1 MKALHL
7 SFFYPD
13 EIEPVTTHA
22 VKRLIEC
29 ADGFAENRRVSLHMF
44 LPDDGIR
51 VRHGAGHVVICER
64 LAAFPY
70 GMRRFLTR
78 CSALLREAVRDLH
91 EFDLVHA
98 HMLAMEGELALDI
111 KKRFGVRFVASV
123 RSTDFIL
130 FRFKP
135 YMKRRYLE
143 IVDAAERLILIAPWM
158 AGALQRAFGNDWT
171 AERAAKTVCV
181 YNIVEGPERWKPV
194 HNGRYVMP
202 IVPHRSQLARKSVAA
217 TLRAIATLRRAG
229 RSIELDIYG
238 DGDGIDRIRRWIE
251 RYRLQH
257 AVILKG
263 KISNAEMIDALSD
276 YKALFLCSKPETFG
290 LVYVEALK
298 AGIPVVHMAGTGI
311 DGVFPADTI
320 GVAACSRS
328 IRALANAFVEMER
341 CHAERRIAIRN
352 LQSAGELKR
361 FGARAVREQLHDI
374 YARAI
379 EPARVPVVDR
389 TQKDVSRETA

>member
-1 MKALHL
+1 MKVLHL

-22 VKRLIEC
+22 IKRLIDC
-29 ADGFAENRRVSLHMF
+29 AEGFAENRRISLHMF
-44 LPDDGIR
+44 IPKDGIK
-51 VRHGAGHVVICER
+51 VRSGDGHLVICDR

-70 GMRRFLTR
+70 GMRRFLSR
-78 CSALLREAVRDLH
+78 CSALLREGVRDVH
-91 EFDLVHA
+91 DFDLVHA
-98 HMLAMEGELALDI
+98 HMLAMEGELALDV

-158 AGALQRAFGNDWT
+158 AGALQRAFGADWT
-171 AERAAKTVCV
+171 AERAAKTVFV
-181 YNIVEGPERWKPV
+181 YNIVDGAECWKPV

-217 TLRAIATLRRAG
+217 TLRAIATLHRVG
-229 RSIELDIYG
+229 RPIELDIYG
-238 DGDGIDRIRRWIE
+238 DGDGIGRIRHWIE

-257 AVILKG
+257 SVRLMG
-263 KISNAEMIDALSD
+263 RVPNSEMIDTLSD

-311 DGVFPADTI
+311 DGVFPVGTI
-320 GVAACSRS
+320 GVAARDRS
-328 IRALANAFVEMER
+328 KGALMDAFVEMER
-341 CHAERRIAIRN
+341 RHGDCKHAIRDLQRVGAVGRFSPRAVQEQLRRIYACATEAVGAAASDPIR
-352 LQSAGELKR
+352 E
-361 FGARAVREQLHDI
+361 
-374 YARAI
+374 YA
-379 EPARVPVVDR
+379 
-389 TQKDVSRETA
+389 SGETA